1 MRIARPPSGRRL
13 PDPRAL
19 PLSAPRGW
27 PAVLRACSLAMLIGP
42 CLPAFAAEP
51 VVVPSGPSPVSGA
64 SAESGPSWRSLTPAQ
79 QAALAPLK
87 PQWAGIDAARKEKW
101 LDVAAR
107 MPSMGAT
114 ERSRIQQRMTDWVR
128 LSPAERGRVRIQ
140 FQEAR
145 KVAPG
150 SREQHWQAYQ
160 ALTEAER
167 RELADKAAAARK
179 APAVTRAANGAASA
193 RQDAVTGTRA
203 DAKRNVVP
211 FLPSAPTV
219 GPPRQVGPAVVQAR
233 TGATTSLITTPAR
246 PPLHQQAG
254 LPKVNASAG
263 FVDPA
268 TLLPRRGPQGAAVF
282 AAQPASRGESP

>member
-1 MRIARPPSGRRL
+1 MRPP
-13 PDPRAL
+13 AL
-19 PLSAPRGW
+19 PQLRQRPAWPAWRRACGAFALAATTLPAAWAGPASAPASTPA
-27 PAVLRACSLAMLIGP
+27 PAVT
-42 CLPAFAAEP
+42 AA
-51 VVVPSGPSPVSGA
+51 
-64 SAESGPSWRSLTPAQ
+64 AESGPPWRALTPGQ
-79 QAALAPLK
+79 QAALAPLMTEW
-87 PQWAGIDAARKEKW
+87 PSIDAARKEKW

-114 ERSRIQQRMTDWVR
+114 ERTRIQQRMAEWVR

-140 FQEAR
+140 YQEAR

-150 SREQHWQAYQ
+150 SREQQWQAYQ
-160 ALTEAER
+160 ALSEDER
-167 RELADKAAAARK
+167 RALAEKAAASRK
-179 APAVTRAANGAASA
+179 PAATPPRPATATAATRPQSPAGATAE
-193 RQDAVTGTRA
+193 
-203 DAKRNVVP
+203 AKRNVVP
-211 FLPSAPTV
+211 FPPAGPAA

-268 TLLPRRGPQGAAVF
+268 TLLPRRGPQGAAVVV
-282 AAQPASRGESP
+282 AQPPSPDDDTP

>member
-1 MRIARPPSGRRL
+1 
-13 PDPRAL
+13 
-19 PLSAPRGW
+19 
-27 PAVLRACSLAMLIGP
+27 
-42 CLPAFAAEP
+42 
-51 VVVPSGPSPVSGA
+51 
-64 SAESGPSWRSLTPAQ
+64 
-79 QAALAPLK
+79 
-87 PQWAGIDAARKEKW
+87 
-101 LDVAAR
+101 
-107 MPSMGAT
+107 
-114 ERSRIQQRMTDWVR
+114 
-128 LSPAERGRVRIQ
+128 VRIQ

-160 ALTEAER
+160 ALSEEER
-167 RELADKAAAARK
+167 RALAEKAAASRK
-179 APAVTRAANGAASA
+179 SAATPRPATATAATRPQSPPGAS
-193 RQDAVTGTRA
+193 A

-211 FLPSAPTV
+211 FPPAGPAA

-268 TLLPRRGPQGAAVF
+268 TLLPRRGPQGAAVV
-282 AAQPASRGESP
+282 AAQPPSPDDDTP

>member
-1 MRIARPPSGRRL
+1 MRLLPVPVALQPSLRTWCLACGAAGLVALSLAAAAADPVAALARP
-13 PDPRAL
+13 
-19 PLSAPRGW
+19 
-27 PAVLRACSLAMLIGP
+27 SLVAG
-42 CLPAFAAEP
+42 AA
-51 VVVPSGPSPVSGA
+51 
-64 SAESGPSWRSLTPAQ
+64 AESGPSWRSLTPGQ

-87 PQWAGIDAARKEKW
+87 PEWGTIDAARKEKW
-101 LDVAAR
+101 LDVANR

-114 ERSRIQQRMTDWVR
+114 ERSRIQQRMSEWVR

-150 SREQHWQAYQ
+150 GREQQWQAYQ
-160 ALTEAER
+160 ALTEDER
-167 RELADKAAAARK
+167 RELAEKAAASRRP
-179 APAVTRAANGAASA
+179 PAVARAAPGAPP
-193 RQDAVTGTRA
+193 TRPETLGGAPA

-211 FLPSAPTV
+211 FPPASPSA
-219 GPPRQVGPAVVQAR
+219 GPPRQVGPAVVQGR

-263 FVDPA
+263 FVDPV
-268 TLLPRRGPQGAAVF
+268 TLLPRRGPQGAAMV
-282 AAQPASRGESP
+282 AAQPSPADKSP